1 MLMVVAEERVQ
12 HASLKT
18 DSASQP
24 KTIRLFPKVQ
34 QLKQTVQPEMATRPR
49 LHQINLQC

>member
-1 MLMVVAEERVQ
+1 MLMVVAEESVQ
-12 HASLKT
+12 HVSLKT

-24 KTIRLFPKVQ
+24 KTTRLFPRVQ
-34 QLKQTVQPEMATRPR
+34 QPNQFVQPEMATRPR